1 MVRGTCIWPLRA
13 SDCVDVDACVDD
25 EDGPPRADGRRIL
38 ARVQQQVAT
47 GGSDSAANV
56 GLSLLVVRLEL
67 CPRKMYTIELWN
79 DDNTSNKKKVG
90 MYGGESLCVSHC

>member
-25 EDGPPRADGRRIL
+25 EDGPPRADERRIL

-56 GLSLLVVRLEL
+56 GLSRPVVRLEL
-67 CPRKMYTIELWN
+67 CRRQMYTQMSIHITCATRLKRRAVV
-79 DDNTSNKKKVG
+79 TARFA
-90 MYGGESLCVSHC
+90 SHTA